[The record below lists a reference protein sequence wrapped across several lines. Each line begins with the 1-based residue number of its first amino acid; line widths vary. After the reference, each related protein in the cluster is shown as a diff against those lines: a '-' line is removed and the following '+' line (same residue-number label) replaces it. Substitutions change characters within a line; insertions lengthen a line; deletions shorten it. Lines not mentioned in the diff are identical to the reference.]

1 MAADR
6 KSTLVHLLVHNFT
19 DLRKNAMLVTVT
31 LDLRVWDETAFRAAA
46 VERAL
51 ADGLDVEEANSFLAR
66 SLSDC
71 AVMLID
77 PSTGPAGS
85 DILGSSA
92 EEQRVPT

>member
-1 MAADR
+1 
-6 KSTLVHLLVHNFT
+6 
-19 DLRKNAMLVTVT
+19 MLVTVT

-51 ADGLDVEEANSFLAR
+51 ADGLNVEEANSVLAR

-77 PSTGPAGS
+77 PSMGPAGS

-92 EEQRVPT
+92 EEHVEAGHC

>member
-1 MAADR
+1 
-6 KSTLVHLLVHNFT
+6 
-19 DLRKNAMLVTVT
+19 MLVTVT